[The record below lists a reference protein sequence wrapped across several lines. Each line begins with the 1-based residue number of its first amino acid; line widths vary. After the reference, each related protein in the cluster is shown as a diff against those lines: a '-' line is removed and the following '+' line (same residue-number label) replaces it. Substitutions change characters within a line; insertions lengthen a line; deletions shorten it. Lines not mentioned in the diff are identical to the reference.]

1 MCVVY
6 LSVTR
11 VEIPDKPETIY
22 ALRTGE
28 RDAGVRVYRP
38 RDNLA
43 RATGGVIP
51 AIAVGHGGGNCR
63 CPCRCQAGRGAA
75 WWAFRVALSVKATV
89 VDLVVCIATVEEA
102 PVMGEA

>member
-11 VEIPDKPETIY
+11 VEIPYEPAAHYTR
-22 ALRTGE
+22 RTGE
-28 RDAGVRVYRP
+28 RDAVARVYRP

-43 RATGGVIP
+43 RATGGAIP

-75 WWAFRVALSVKATV
+75 WWAFRVVLSVKATV